1 MNEQQ
6 RIDQMKNGNIAEIK
20 RSISSD
26 TPILV
31 MNSLIFGAKNN
42 VVDDNYIEKVK
53 IMCSND
59 TVLMGFQISSVAKAV
74 LSVLSGTK
82 YSGDDLVTKSL
93 IDNIYN
99 I

>member
-1 MNEQQ
+1 
-6 RIDQMKNGNIAEIK
+6 
-20 RSISSD
+20 
-26 TPILV
+26 

-42 VVDDNYIEKVK
+42 VVDDDYIEKVK